1 MERKEK
7 GGEEI
12 FSIPRLYLILIFL
25 ITSIVVCASGTFMP
39 VDVEYANQTIQE
51 FEKAKEYIA
60 TVPYIFGNNFM
71 HCLIMFVPVA
81 GIAYGMFVLFN
92 TGYHIAMFA
101 IVEEYPPALVFLSY
115 FLLPFFWME
124 FISFAIAMSESTI
137 LTFRLL
143 KGEFRSKLHETY
155 KWIAICALILLASAF
170 IEVIMILA
178 VGG

>member
-7 GGEEI
+7 GEEI
-12 FSIPRLYLILIFL
+12 FPIPRLYLILIFL
-25 ITSIVVCASGTFMP
+25 IASIVVCASGTFMP
-39 VDVEYANQTIQE
+39 VDVEYANQTAQE
-51 FEKAKEYIA
+51 FEKAKEYIT

-143 KGEFRSKLHETY
+143 KGEFRSKLHETC

>member
-1 MERKEK
+1 
-7 GGEEI
+7 
-12 FSIPRLYLILIFL
+12 
-25 ITSIVVCASGTFMP
+25 
-39 VDVEYANQTIQE
+39 
-51 FEKAKEYIA
+51 
-60 TVPYIFGNNFM
+60 
-71 HCLIMFVPVA
+71 MFVPVA

-143 KGEFRSKLHETY
+143 KGEFRSKLHETC

>member
-7 GGEEI
+7 GEEI
-12 FSIPRLYLILIFL
+12 FPIPRLYLILVFL
-25 ITSIVVCASGTFMP
+25 IASIVVCASGTFMP
-39 VDVEYANQTIQE
+39 VDVEYANQTVQE
-51 FEKAKEYIA
+51 FEKAKEYIT

-81 GIAYGMFVLFN
+81 GIAYGAFILFN
-92 TGYHIAMFA
+92 TGYYIEMIAV
-101 IVEEYPPALVFLSY
+101 VEGYPPALVFLGF

-124 FISFAIAMSESTI
+124 FISYAIAMSESTI

-143 KGEFRSKLHETY
+143 KGEFRSKLYETY
-155 KWIAICALILLASAF
+155 KWIAICALILLASAV

-178 VGG
+178 VRG

>member
-1 MERKEK
+1 MERKE
-7 GGEEI
+7 GEEEI

-39 VDVEYANQTIQE
+39 VDVEYANQTVQE

-60 TVPYIFGNNFM
+60 TVPYVFGNNFM

-101 IVEEYPPALVFLSY
+101 ILEEYPPALVFLSY

-124 FISFAIAMSESTI
+124 FISYAIAMSESTI

-143 KGEFRSKLHETY
+143 KGEFRSKLYETY
-155 KWIAICALILLASAF
+155 KWIAICALILLASAV
-170 IEVIMILA
+170 IEVIMVLA
-178 VGG
+178 VGE